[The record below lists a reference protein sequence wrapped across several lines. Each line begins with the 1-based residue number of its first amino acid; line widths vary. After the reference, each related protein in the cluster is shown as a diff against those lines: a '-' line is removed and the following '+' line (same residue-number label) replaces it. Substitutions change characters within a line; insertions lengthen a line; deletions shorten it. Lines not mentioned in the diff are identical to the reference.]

1 MITAR
6 TFLIGATVALTLGA
20 IPARAQQVDLAGMW
34 SSTLGNHEEL
44 PLRGDPG
51 VEVGEYVGIPLNDAA
66 RQHAES
72 WTPTMHS
79 LLEWQGR
86 PHPVTYSMRA
96 PRPDFR
102 MGAVVDPKTERL
114 IAYTITGLFGRA
126 DRTIWLDGRPHPSKY
141 AEHLWQGFSTGEWVE
156 GGLKVTTTHI
166 KYSFVHRNGI
176 PLSPYAAMTEYYW
189 RHGDFLTLAI
199 IVEDPI
205 YLTEPLVRTATFK
218 RDPNLTIPPLQPFEV
233 AEELPSLE
241 KGQVPA
247 YPLGTKHP
255 EYADR
260 HKLPFEASQGG
271 AQTMYPEYMQR
282 LDELKKAPASTS
294 TGRVASSP
302 AAHPVKPAYDDGNVE
317 VIPVQGNV
325 HVVAGSGANITV
337 QIDSDGVLIVDS
349 SVEAMSEK
357 VLAAIRKVSDKP
369 IRQIINTSAD
379 DAHTG
384 GNESLSNAGRNV
396 SAGIGGQNGRE
407 PARLEG
413 APVIAHEL
421 VLHRMSGLKGEPAR
435 MPYGVWPHDT
445 FYTNKKQIYFG
456 GEVVEMLHTP
466 AAHTDG
472 DLLVWFRKSDVVATG
487 DVFST
492 VSYPMI
498 DRNRGGSIQGI
509 LDALNQI
516 LDITFPAFNNQ
527 GGTLVV
533 PGHGRI
539 CNESDVAEYRDMT
552 TIIRDRIQLMI
563 DKKMTLAQIK
573 AAGPTK
579 DYDGVYST
587 PSWTG
592 EMFIEAIY
600 ADLTTR
606 R

>member
-1 MITAR
+1 MMTAR
-6 TFLIGATVALTLGA
+6 TFLIGSAVALILVA
-20 IPARAQQVDLAGMW
+20 APARGQQVDLAGMW
-34 SSTLGNHEEL
+34 SATLGNHEEL

-51 VEVGEYVGIPLNDAA
+51 VEVGEYVGIPLNEAA
-66 RQHAES
+66 RQHADS

-102 MGAVVDPKTERL
+102 MGPVVDQKTERL

-141 AEHLWQGFSTGEWVE
+141 AEHLWQGFSTGEWVD

-218 RDPNLTIPPLQPFEV
+218 RDPNLTIPAQQPFEV

-247 YPLGTKHP
+247 YPLGTTHP
-255 EYADR
+255 EYATR
-260 HKLPFEASQGG
+260 HNLPFEASQGG
-271 AQTMYPEYMQR
+271 AQTMYPEYMKR
-282 LDELKKAPASTS
+282 IEELRKAPASSGRPASS
-294 TGRVASSP
+294 TGVRTI
-302 AAHPVKPAYDDGNVE
+302 KPAYDDGDVE
-317 VIPVQGNV
+317 VLPVQGNV
-325 HVVAGSGANITV
+325 YVVAGSGANITL
-337 QIDSDGVLIVDS
+337 QIDPEGVLIVDA
-349 SVEAMSEK
+349 SVAAMSEK
-357 VLAAIRKVSDKP
+357 VIAAIRKISGKP
-369 IRQIINTSAD
+369 IRQIISTSAD
-379 DAHTG
+379 EAHTG

-396 SAGIGGQNGRE
+396 NAGVGGQNGRE
-407 PARLEG
+407 PARLDG
-413 APVIAHEL
+413 APVIAHET

-456 GEVVEMLHTP
+456 GEVVEMLHAP

-472 DLLVWFRKSDVVATG
+472 DLIVWFRKSDVVATG

-600 ADLTTR
+600 AELTKR

>member
-1 MITAR
+1 MKTAW
-6 TFLIGATVALTLGA
+6 TLLIVAAVTLPLVAT
-20 IPARAQQVDLAGMW
+20 PARAQQVDLAGMW

-66 RQHAES
+66 RQHADS

-141 AEHLWQGFSTGEWVE
+141 AEHLWQGFSTGEWVD

-218 RDPNLTIPPLQPFEV
+218 RDPNLTIPALQPFEV

-260 HKLPFEASQGG
+260 HRLPFEASQGG
-271 AQTMYPEYMQR
+271 AQTMYPEYMKR
-282 LDELKKAPASTS
+282 LQELAKSSAPATARSL
-294 TGRVASSP
+294 AAAP
-302 AAHPVKPAYDDGNVE
+302 AHVVKPAYDDGTVE

-325 HVVAGSGANITV
+325 HLVAGSGANITV
-337 QIDSDGVLIVDS
+337 QIDPDGVLIVDS
-349 SVEAMSEK
+349 SVAAMSEK
-357 VLAAIRKVSDKP
+357 VIDAIRKVSDKP

-379 DAHTG
+379 EPHTG
-384 GNESLSNAGRNV
+384 GNEGLSNAGRNV
-396 SAGIGGQNGRE
+396 NAGVGGQNGRE

-413 APVIAHEL
+413 APVIAHEA
-421 VLHRMSGLKGEPAR
+421 VLHRMSGLRGEPAR

-456 GEVVEMLHTP
+456 GEVVEMLHVP

-472 DLLVWFRKSDVVATG
+472 DVIVWFRKSDVVATG

-600 ADLTTR
+600 ATLITPR
-606 R
+606 

>member
-1 MITAR
+1 MTAR
-6 TFLIGATVALTLGA
+6 THVIGAALALILTA
-20 IPARAQQVDLAGMW
+20 TPARAQQVDLAGMW
-34 SSTLGNHEEL
+34 SATLGNHEEL

-51 VEVGEYVGIPLNDAA
+51 VEVGEYVGVPLNDAA

-114 IAYTITGLFGRA
+114 VAYTITGLFGRA

-141 AEHLWQGFSTGEWVE
+141 AEHLWQGFSTGEWTD

-176 PLSPYAAMTEYYW
+176 PLSPYAQMTEFYW

-218 RDPNLTIPPLQPFEV
+218 RDPNLTIPPLQPFEI

-247 YPLGTKHP
+247 YPLGTTHP
-255 EYADR
+255 EYAKR
-260 HKLPFEASQGG
+260 HNLPFEASQGG

-282 LDELKKAPASTS
+282 LQALMKTPAAAVSP
-294 TGRVASSP
+294 SSP
-302 AAHPVKPAYDDGNVE
+302 TPPAARPMKPAYDDGTVE
-317 VIPVQGNV
+317 VLPVQGNV
-325 HVVAGSGANITV
+325 YVVAGSGANITL

-349 SVEAMSEK
+349 SAAAMSEK
-357 VLAAIRKVSDKP
+357 VIAAIRKVSDKP

-379 DAHTG
+379 EAHTG

-396 SAGIGGQNGRE
+396 NAGVGGQNGRE

-413 APVIAHEL
+413 APVIAHET

-445 FYTNKKQIYFG
+445 FYTNKKQIYFA

-472 DLLVWFRKSDVVATG
+472 DLIVWFRKSDVVSTG

-498 DRNRGGSIQGI
+498 DRERGGSIQGV

-552 TIIRDRIQLMI
+552 TIIRDRIQMMI

-573 AAGPTK
+573 AAAPTK

-587 PSWTG
+587 PEWTG

-600 ADLTTR
+600 ADLTKSK
-606 R
+606 